1 MKTVRPKPM
10 TLPPPTLPLTAEE
23 GFVLSRIDGNLSL
36 RDLVALTG
44 IDEQRVEQIVTKLA
58 DHGAVSLEDGPGSVS
73 DLEAEAETASL
84 ADFAVAL
91 GLDPTPFVRDEEVPS
106 SRSEARSNYP
116 PPATSPLEDVAPSS
130 SGPLSMRGSPPSSS
144 GTPTSYE
151 AAIPVSEAPSAG
163 PEDAEEAEA
172 ASAEDSLNYRQVYE
186 TRFRPLDPE
195 ARIAASKTL
204 GGPDL
209 CALCFDQDPRVV
221 GALLENPRTG
231 LAEARLLAAH
241 HRTSTGLE
249 LLSRKTAFL
258 RDGLCAR
265 RLLRNAQC
273 GDVVLGRLVQEKH
286 VSALYRLAIDREIP
300 ELLRIKLR
308 AHLKKK
314 FQTSSPEDRAD
325 LVTRTEAR
333 CLALLAGCTFDAR
346 MTAILCGRSYNSV
359 LFIQN
364 LARFSATPPPLL
376 AHLLKQPFVKRM
388 IPLKK
393 LLLAHPNV
401 PGEAKRQA

>member
-1 MKTVRPKPM
+1 MKTVRPKPL

-23 GFVLSRIDGNLSL
+23 GFVLSRIDGSLSL
-36 RDLVALTG
+36 HDLVALTG
-44 IDEQRVEQIVTKLA
+44 IDEARVEQIVTKLA
-58 DHGAVSLEDGPGSVS
+58 DHGAVSLEDGPASVPE
-73 DLEAEAETASL
+73 LEAERETASL
-84 ADFAVAL
+84 ADFAAAL
-91 GLDPTPFVRDEEVPS
+91 GLDPTPFVHDEDAPS

-116 PPATSPLEDVAPSS
+116 PPATSPPDDVAPAS
-130 SGPLSMRGSPPSSS
+130 SGPLSTRSSPPSSS
-144 GTPTSYE
+144 SGDPVSYDGAVQEPEPSDGDEDEENGAENVLDHRRVYE
-151 AAIPVSEAPSAG
+151 A
-163 PEDAEEAEA
+163 
-172 ASAEDSLNYRQVYE
+172 
-186 TRFRPLDPE
+186 RFRPLDPE
-195 ARIAASKTL
+195 ARIAAAKTL
-204 GGPDL
+204 SGADL
-209 CALCFDQDPRVV
+209 CALCFDQDPRIV
-221 GALLENPRTG
+221 AAILDNPRAG
-231 LAEARLLAAH
+231 FAEARLLAAH

-249 LLSRKTAFL
+249 LLSRKTALL

-286 VSALYRLAIDREIP
+286 VTALYRLAIDREIP

-308 AHLKKK
+308 GHLKNK
-314 FQTSSPEDRAD
+314 FQTASAEDRAD

-333 CLALLAGCTFDAR
+333 CLALLTGCTFDAR

-388 IPLKK
+388 MPLKK